1 MSATQLVLIAAAAA
15 LIGGPLLLGLT
26 GAVTGLRARSPG
38 SGGHG
43 GWTWLLMAHS
53 ALSYA
58 IAFNLVFF
66 VQELALAGTKALV
79 PGLHATLYHNNHGWT
94 GDAPV
99 AALLQG
105 TGALVILT
113 LGLACMAVLAVAPPR
128 RGAAR
133 LLLFWLAFHG
143 LFLALPQVVIGA
155 VHPAND
161 VGMAMAWLG
170 FGGGAKAAF
179 ALLALAAMVMAG
191 VWLTGPLLAFAPG
204 SGAIDTPARRTGFV
218 WRIAT
223 LPALAGTLLILPF
236 RLPGPIVEVAVVPAV
251 VAIAGLGWIQAG
263 AWRFYGVRPRPA
275 SGPDSVRRPLFWLIV
290 LLAFFQ
296 FVLRPGIA
304 FS

>member
-1 MSATQLVLIAAAAA
+1 MSETQLVLIAAAAA
-15 LIGGPLLLGLT
+15 LIGGPLLLALT
-26 GAVTGLRARSPG
+26 GVVTGLRTRSPG
-38 SGGHG
+38 GGQG
-43 GWTWLLMAHS
+43 GWTWLLTAHS
-53 ALSYA
+53 ALGYA

-66 VQELALAGTKALV
+66 VQELALAGSKALV
-79 PGLHATLYHNNHGWT
+79 PGLHATLYHNNHNWT
-94 GDAPV
+94 GDAPI

-105 TGALVILT
+105 AGALAILT

-143 LFLALPQVVIGA
+143 LFLALPQVVVGA

-170 FGGGAKAAF
+170 FGAGAKAAF

-191 VWLTGPLLAFAPG
+191 IWLTGPLLAFAP
-204 SGAIDTPARRTGFV
+204 SREAIETPARRTAFA
-218 WRIAT
+218 WMTAT

-236 RLPGPIVEVAVVPAV
+236 RLPGPVVEVAIVPAV
-251 VAIAGLGWIQAG
+251 VAIAGLGWMQAG
-263 AWRFYGVRPRPA
+263 AWRFYGVEPRPPA
-275 SGPDSVRRPLFWLIV
+275 GPDSLRRPLFSLIV
-290 LLAFFQ
+290 LLATFQ
-296 FVLRPGIA
+296 LVLRPGIA

>member
-1 MSATQLVLIAAAAA
+1 MQGSQLVLIAAAVA

-26 GAVTGLRARSPG
+26 GAISGLRSRSPG
-38 SGGHG
+38 GGRG
-43 GWTWLLMAHS
+43 GWTWLLTAHS

-58 IAFNLVFF
+58 IAFNLVFL
-66 VQELALAGTKALV
+66 VQELALAGAKALV

-94 GDAPV
+94 GDAPI

-113 LGLACMAVLAVAPPR
+113 AGLACMAMLAFAPPR

-143 LFLALPQVVIGA
+143 IFLALPQVVVGA

-170 FGGGAKAAF
+170 FGAGAKTAF

-191 VWLTGPLLAFAPG
+191 VWLTGPLLALAP
-204 SGAIDTPARRTGFV
+204 SRGAIDGPARRTGFV
-218 WRIAT
+218 AMTAT

-236 RLPGPIVEVAVVPAV
+236 RVPGPIIEVAVVPAV
-251 VAIAGLGWIQAG
+251 VAIAGLGWMQAG
-263 AWRFYGVRPRPA
+263 AWRFYGVQPRPA
-275 SGPDSVRRPLFWLIV
+275 AGPDSVRQPLFWMIV
-290 LLAFFQ
+290 LLIFFQ
-296 FVLRPGIA
+296 LVLRPGIA
-304 FS
+304 LS

>member
-1 MSATQLVLIAAAAA
+1 MSETQLVLIAAALA

-26 GAVTGLRARSPG
+26 GGVTGLRSRSA
-38 SGGHG
+38 GGG
-43 GWTWLLMAHS
+43 QSGWTWLLTAHS

-66 VQELALAGTKALV
+66 VQELALAGSKALV

-94 GDAPV
+94 GDAPI

-105 TGALVILT
+105 TGALAILIA
-113 LGLACMAVLAVAPPR
+113 GLACIAVLAFAPPPR

-143 LFLALPQVVIGA
+143 LFLALPQVVVGA

-161 VGMAMAWLG
+161 VGMAMDWLG
-170 FGGGAKAAF
+170 FGAGAKAAF

-191 VWLTGPLLAFAPG
+191 IWLTGPLLAFAP
-204 SGAIDTPARRTGFV
+204 SPGAIDTPARRTGFV
-218 WRIAT
+218 WMTAT

-236 RLPGPIVEVAVVPAV
+236 RLPGPIVEVAIVPAV
-251 VAIAGLGWIQAG
+251 VAIAGLGWMQAG
-263 AWRFYGVRPRPA
+263 AWRFYGVQPHPPA
-275 SGPDSVRRPLFWLIV
+275 GPDSLRRPLFWLAALLIV
-290 LLAFFQ
+290 FQ
-296 FVLRPGIA
+296 LVLRPGIA
-304 FS
+304 LS

>member
-1 MSATQLVLIAAAAA
+1 MSETQLVLIAATAA

-26 GAVTGLRARSPG
+26 GMITGLRSRSPG
-38 SGGHG
+38 GGQG
-43 GWTWLLMAHS
+43 GWTWLLTAHS

-66 VQELALAGTKALV
+66 VQEMALAGAKALV

-94 GDAPV
+94 GDAPI

-113 LGLACMAVLAVAPPR
+113 IGLACMALLAFAPPR

-143 LFLALPQVVIGA
+143 LFLALPQVVVGA

-170 FGGGAKAAF
+170 FGAGAKAAF

-191 VWLTGPLLAFAPG
+191 IWLTGPLLAFAP
-204 SGAIDTPARRTGFV
+204 SPGAIYGPGGRTAFA
-218 WRIAT
+218 WRAAT

-236 RLPGPIVEVAVVPAV
+236 RLPGPAIEVAVVPAV
-251 VAIAGLGWIQAG
+251 VAIAGLGWMQAG
-263 AWRFYGVRPRPA
+263 AWRFYGVEPRPA
-275 SGPDSVRRPLFWLIV
+275 AGPDSVRRPLFWLI
-290 LLAFFQ
+290 LLLLVFQ
-296 FVLRPGIA
+296 LVLRPGIA
-304 FS
+304 LS

>member
-1 MSATQLVLIAAAAA
+1 MSETQLVLIAAGLA
-15 LIGGPLLLGLT
+15 LIGGPLVLGLT
-26 GAVTGLRARSPG
+26 GVITGLRSRAPG
-38 SGGHG
+38 GGQS
-43 GWTWLLMAHS
+43 GWTWLLTIHS

-58 IAFNLVFF
+58 LAFNLVFF
-66 VQELALAGTKALV
+66 LQELALAGSKALV

-94 GDAPV
+94 GDAPI

-105 TGALVILT
+105 TGALAILIA
-113 LGLACMAVLAVAPPR
+113 GLACMAVLAFAPPR

-143 LFLALPQVVIGA
+143 LFLALPQMVVGA

-161 VGMAMAWLG
+161 IGMAMAWLG
-170 FGGGAKAAF
+170 FGAGAKAAF

-204 SGAIDTPARRTGFV
+204 PGALDTPARRTGFV

-236 RLPGPIVEVAVVPAV
+236 RLPGPAVEVAIVPAV
-251 VAIAGLGWIQAG
+251 VAIAGLGWMQAG
-263 AWRFYGVRPRPA
+263 AWRFYGVEPRPA
-275 SGPDSVRRPLFWLIV
+275 AGPDSVRQPLFWLI
-290 LLAFFQ
+290 LLLIVFQ
-296 FVLRPGIA
+296 LVLRPGIA
-304 FS
+304 LS

>member
-1 MSATQLVLIAAAAA
+1 MSETQLVLIAAALA

-26 GAVTGLRARSPG
+26 GLVTGLRAPSPG
-38 SGGHG
+38 GGRS
-43 GWTWLLMAHS
+43 GWTWLLTAHS

-58 IAFNLVFF
+58 ISFNLVFF
-66 VQELALAGTKALV
+66 VQELALAGSKALV
-79 PGLHATLYHNNHGWT
+79 PSLHATLYHNNHGWT
-94 GDAPV
+94 GDAPI

-113 LGLACMAVLAVAPPR
+113 IGLACMALLSFAPLR
-128 RGAAR
+128 RGTAR

-143 LFLALPQVVIGA
+143 LFLALPQVVVGA

-170 FGGGAKAAF
+170 FGAGAKAAF

-191 VWLTGPLLAFAPG
+191 VWLTGPLLAFAPNP
-204 SGAIDTPARRTGFV
+204 GAIDGPAGRTAFV
-218 WRIAT
+218 WMTAT

-236 RLPGPIVEVAVVPAV
+236 RLPGPVIEVAGVPAA
-251 VAIAGLGWIQAG
+251 VAIAGLGWMQAG

-275 SGPDSVRRPLFWLIV
+275 AGPDSVRRPLFWLIA
-290 LLAFFQ
+290 LLLVFQ
-296 FVLRPGIA
+296 LVLRPGIA
-304 FS
+304 LS